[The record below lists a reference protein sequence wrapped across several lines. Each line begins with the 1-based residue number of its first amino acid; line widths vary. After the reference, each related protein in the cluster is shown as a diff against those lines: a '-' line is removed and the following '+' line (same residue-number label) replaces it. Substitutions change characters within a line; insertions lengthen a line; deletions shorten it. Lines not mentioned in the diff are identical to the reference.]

1 MQEKLNKC
9 TTNKE
14 DAVKVVQQSF
24 VQEFEENV
32 KNRKSD
38 IICLAYY
45 QGIQQG
51 CAQKFNKKRQ
61 FVSMVLKFNVSK
73 STIMFKIALNKL
85 IDNYLAIKNS
95 SLSLHY
101 FKKHWKMIIEI
112 CKEKRQ

>member
-38 IICLAYY
+38 IIC
-45 QGIQQG
+45 
-51 CAQKFNKKRQ
+51 
-61 FVSMVLKFNVSK
+61 
-73 STIMFKIALNKL
+73 
-85 IDNYLAIKNS
+85 
-95 SLSLHY
+95 
-101 FKKHWKMIIEI
+101 
-112 CKEKRQ
+112 

>member
-14 DAVKVVQQSF
+14 DAMKVVQQSF
-24 VQEFEENV
+24 VQEFEGNV

-101 FKKHWKMIIEI
+101 FKKHLKMIIEI
-112 CKEKRQ
+112 CKEKCQ